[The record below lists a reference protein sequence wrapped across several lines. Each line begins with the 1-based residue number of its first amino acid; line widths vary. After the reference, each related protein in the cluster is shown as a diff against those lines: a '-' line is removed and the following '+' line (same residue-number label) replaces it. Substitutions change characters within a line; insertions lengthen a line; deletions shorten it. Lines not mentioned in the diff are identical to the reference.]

1 MQYPRIQSVKA
12 VDDHILIVE
21 FKDHQ
26 KRQYDITSLL
36 DKDMFSPLKNP
47 AFFKN
52 VQVEKGGYAVYWN
65 DEIDI
70 SEYELWI
77 HGTPMPF

>member
-1 MQYPRIQSVKA
+1 MQQPRIQSVKTA
-12 VDDHILIVE
+12 DDHILIVE
-21 FKDHQ
+21 FQDHQ
-26 KRQYDITSLL
+26 KRKYDVTSLL
-36 DKDMFSPLKNP
+36 DKEMFFPLKNP

-70 SEYELWI
+70 SEHELWI
-77 HGTPMPF
+77 HGTPMP

>member
-1 MQYPRIQSVKA
+1 MQHPRIQSVQT

-26 KRQYDITSLL
+26 KRKYDITSLL
-36 DKDMFSPLKNP
+36 DKEMFSPLKNP
-47 AFFKN
+47 AFFRN
-52 VQVEKGGYAVYWN
+52 VQVEKGGYAIYWN

-70 SEYELWI
+70 SEHELWI
-77 HGTPMPF
+77 HGTPMP